1 MHMNACSLDMSVW
14 MHICPS
20 FHPQSYWWQFQSQYT
35 GNGRTCCW
43 SELQIRCLLLA
54 SKPLQALPCLYSCG
68 NEEPSRRQVEQ
79 GPGWGQGEGTRVR
92 QQAGKLT
99 RGSGYIGDRS
109 GSFGRLMKMWEM
121 LVCTQVEPLS
131 SEGHKGSGRVTAGYR
146 EEERPSLGVPFTE
159 QSVWRI
165 QSIVNNIQGAITS
178 LFLAFS
184 W

>member
-1 MHMNACSLDMSVW
+1 MNKAVLQYDVFFWALLYVIQIFFDRLKKIARCISLKNPHFSLRAWLPSKPTFHAHMHAHERVHSLDMSVW

-20 FHPQSYWWQFQSQYT
+20 FHPQSYWWQLQAQYT

-99 RGSGYIGDRS
+99 RGSGYMGDRS
-109 GSFGRLMKMWEM
+109 GGFGRVMKM
-121 LVCTQVEPLS
+121 
-131 SEGHKGSGRVTAGYR
+131 
-146 EEERPSLGVPFTE
+146 
-159 QSVWRI
+159 
-165 QSIVNNIQGAITS
+165 
-178 LFLAFS
+178 
-184 W
+184 